1 MGEGGCPS
9 RVRGLMRATG
19 FHQMAFS
26 QFGTI
31 GEARVKV
38 KKIL

>member
-1 MGEGGCPS
+1 MSIQGERS
-9 RVRGLMRATG
+9 SVRAIG
-19 FHQMAFS
+19 FHRMAFS

-31 GEARVKV
+31 GDARVKV